1 MPTPVSWSM
10 NMKRAIIAVLAAF
23 FSLAACILPVFS
35 QDKSQQAVSEVT
47 SYTLTI
53 SDRESRVIAE
63 IPLKD
68 GLFDHVFVHSIHLTP
83 VIERFRVVPGPEG
96 TPILRLFELDY
107 ESCGIGMPSD
117 TENGFHLVDGK
128 FILDMSRDFPVIP
141 VMVSIVA
148 GHGVAANGHFF
159 PFTDWV
165 PEGTQ
170 LFLAAKAVF

>member
-1 MPTPVSWSM
+1 
-10 NMKRAIIAVLAAF
+10 MKRAIVAVFAAF

-35 QDKSQQAVSEVT
+35 QDKSQRAASAVT

-53 SDRESRVIAE
+53 SDRESRILAE
-63 IPLKD
+63 IPLRD
-68 GLFDHVFVHSIHLTP
+68 GGFDHVFTHSIHLTP
-83 VIERFRVVPGPEG
+83 VIERFRVVPGPDG
-96 TPILRLFELDY
+96 ALLLHLFELDY

-117 TENGFHLVDGK
+117 TENGFRLVDGK
-128 FILDMSRDFPVIP
+128 FILDMSRDFSVIP

-148 GHGVAANGHFF
+148 GHGIAANGHFF

-170 LFLAAKAVF
+170 LFLAAKVAF

>member
-1 MPTPVSWSM
+1 M
-10 NMKRAIIAVLAAF
+10 NMKRARCAVFAAVF
-23 FSLAACILPVFS
+23 ALAACILPVFS
-35 QDKSQQAVSEVT
+35 QDKSQQAESAV

-63 IPLKD
+63 IPLQS
-68 GLFDHVFVHSIHLTP
+68 GCFDHVFVHSIHLTP
-83 VIERFRVVPGPEG
+83 VVERFKVVPGPEG
-96 TPILRLFELDY
+96 APILHLFELDY

-117 TENGFHLVDGK
+117 MENGFRLVDGK
-128 FILDMSRDFPVIP
+128 FILDMSRDFAVIP

-148 GHGVAANGHFF
+148 GHGIAANGHFF

-170 LFLAAKAVF
+170 LFLAAKAAF